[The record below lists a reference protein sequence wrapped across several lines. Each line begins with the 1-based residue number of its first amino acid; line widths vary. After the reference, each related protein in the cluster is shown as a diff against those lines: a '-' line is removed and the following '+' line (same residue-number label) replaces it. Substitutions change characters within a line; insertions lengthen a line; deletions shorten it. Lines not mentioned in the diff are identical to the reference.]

1 MAGRNIYNIV
11 HERAKAAA
19 AAAAAAMALDV
30 NLICFS
36 RLG

>member
-19 AAAAAAMALDV
+19 AAAMALDV

>member
-19 AAAAAAMALDV
+19 AAAAAMALDV

>member
-19 AAAAAAMALDV
+19 AAAAAMALDV
-30 NLICFS
+30 NLICLS